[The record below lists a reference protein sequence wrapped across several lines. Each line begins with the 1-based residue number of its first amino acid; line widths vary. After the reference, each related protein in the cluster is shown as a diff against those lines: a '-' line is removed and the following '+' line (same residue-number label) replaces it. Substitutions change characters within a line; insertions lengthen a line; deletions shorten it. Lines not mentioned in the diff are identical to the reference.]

1 MAPREWQSRFSA
13 RSSSSCTS
21 KTFRR
26 AIVGPPTW
34 LTSLHDRGQDAS
46 FRCMLPDLSIT
57 AFDLRDSGTGL
68 GHLWTH
74 GSQLLSLLSLRC
86 TFRSGRMEWIPW
98 DHTFAFSAAH
108 ALPRIRAV
116 TRLPRRTLNPSIE
129 ACGIGGPRCIC
140 QLPPRQLHALPVHQ
154 PKSVESLHCEV
165 QTAGMSKVEEI
176 PGKLVTIRFDAQKC
190 IHSRGCV
197 LSRPDVFVP
206 NVEGEWIHPD
216 AAAPEQVAELA
227 HNCPSGA
234 ITYERSDGGAQE
246 SAPRVNLIRIR
257 ENGPL
262 AVHAEV
268 TLVGHGEMLRTTLC
282 RCGHSAN
289 KPFCDGSHTAAGFV
303 ASGEPPSQ
311 PSEPLAQR
319 DGAVTITPAENG
331 PLLIAGS
338 IELVTGT
345 GRTIH
350 RCEKTALCRC
360 GQSANKPY
368 CDGTHRKIGFV
379 APGPT

>member
-1 MAPREWQSRFSA
+1 
-13 RSSSSCTS
+13 
-21 KTFRR
+21 
-26 AIVGPPTW
+26 V
-34 LTSLHDRGQDAS
+34 TSLR
-46 FRCMLPDLSIT
+46 
-57 AFDLRDSGTGL
+57 
-68 GHLWTH
+68 
-74 GSQLLSLLSLRC
+74 
-86 TFRSGRMEWIPW
+86 
-98 DHTFAFSAAH
+98 
-108 ALPRIRAV
+108 
-116 TRLPRRTLNPSIE
+116 RRTLNPSIE

-140 QLPPRQLHALPVHQ
+140 QSPPRQLHALPVHQ

-176 PGKLVTIRFDAQKC
+176 RGKLVTIRFEAQKC

-216 AAAPEQVAELA
+216 AASPEQVAELA

-379 APGPT
+379 ASGPT